1 VGLVAADD
9 AAAFEVPGGDLVLA
23 TIDAFRA
30 FTDDPWLVGRVAA
43 VNAVSDLLAKGARPR
58 HALALVTVPRG
69 TPGENAETL
78 YQVLAGVRAALD
90 PLGISLVGGHS
101 TAGPE
106 LFVGLSVTGDP
117 APGGRVLGLDGLE
130 PGNAL
135 VLTKPLGTGVLL
147 AADARGLAPS
157 RWMQAAVASMLRDNA
172 PASEL
177 AVEFGARACTDVS
190 GFGLA
195 GHLDE
200 MLRASGVGAE
210 LEPAA
215 LPLLPG
221 ALDLAVR
228 GLRSSF
234 FEQNAEQR
242 GALLHASLPRAGP
255 AEELLFDPQTS
266 GGLLI
271 GVDAGRAEE
280 LVAALADAG
289 DAQAAVIGRV
299 LEAEGPTGVS
309 GPRIRLSAP

>member
-1 VGLVAADD
+1 
-9 AAAFEVPGGDLVLA
+9 
-23 TIDAFRA
+23 
-30 FTDDPWLVGRVAA
+30 
-43 VNAVSDLLAKGARPR
+43 
-58 HALALVTVPRG
+58 
-69 TPGENAETL
+69 
-78 YQVLAGVRAALD
+78 
-90 PLGISLVGGHS
+90 
-101 TAGPE
+101 
-106 LFVGLSVTGDP
+106 
-117 APGGRVLGLDGLE
+117 
-130 PGNAL
+130 
-135 VLTKPLGTGVLL
+135 
-147 AADARGLAPS
+147 
-157 RWMQAAVASMLRDNA
+157 MQAAVASMLRDNA